1 MEIFKK
7 EIKFDNLAEVYVGF
21 KLGIINVD
29 EVLNLIENDKVEDFE
44 ANDYSRLIINR
55 ETNIKFKSEFEEI
68 TNRIIKEQNLVEKRD
83 LVDQYFLLST
93 ITRIWELECLLRKV
107 NGYNT
112 VSNYKTLV
120 LEGVYELF
128 YFFDYPSEWSLNKFI
143 LYSMND
149 NGKSLN
155 QDELYENLLS
165 FVNKEVNYF
174 INRK

>member
-83 LVDQYFLLST
+83 LVNQYFLLST

-112 VSNYKTLV
+112 VSN
-120 LEGVYELF
+120 
-128 YFFDYPSEWSLNKFI
+128 
-143 LYSMND
+143 
-149 NGKSLN
+149 
-155 QDELYENLLS
+155 
-165 FVNKEVNYF
+165 
-174 INRK
+174 